1 MFVVKTTDD
10 KSTKERTN
18 MYDEIN
24 NFYFSTHTYKSFQYI
39 VKDNKFNHFMI
50 MITLTTLRFDSDIL
64 EGQYWRSTFPRTT
77 RRFQLGLFYI
87 LIMCLVSFDQDDN
100 DHVFG

>member
-1 MFVVKTTDD
+1 
-10 KSTKERTN
+10 
-18 MYDEIN
+18 
-24 NFYFSTHTYKSFQYI
+24 
-39 VKDNKFNHFMI
+39 MI

-87 LIMCLVSFDQDDN
+87 LIMCLVSFDQDDMMIMCLVMVSCGQDDN
-100 DHVFG
+100 KDYMLG

>member
-1 MFVVKTTDD
+1 
-10 KSTKERTN
+10 
-18 MYDEIN
+18 
-24 NFYFSTHTYKSFQYI
+24 
-39 VKDNKFNHFMI
+39 MI

-87 LIMCLVSFDQDDN
+87 LIMCLVSSDQDDN
-100 DHVFG
+100 DRVFDYG